1 MENVLVVLVIWLKF
15 VVLLLMSHKST
26 GCRVEQCG
34 VKLTPE
40 HVTQISMIV
49 KMGITEQQC
58 LNKLREINLSQYSA
72 VYCPEEQ
79 LCGLDLHPEKT
90 KALKFLANQTCILF
104 AKEEEGCVHT
114 EKQLFLS
121 G

>member
-1 MENVLVVLVIWLKF
+1 M
-15 VVLLLMSHKST
+15 
-26 GCRVEQCG
+26 GCRVEQCE

-49 KMGITEQQC
+49 EMGINEQQC

-72 VYCPEEQ
+72 VYCPEEH
-79 LCGLDLHPEKT
+79 LCGLDLHPETT
-90 KALKFLANQTCILF
+90 KALKFLANQTCVTF
-104 AKEEEGCVHT
+104 AKEQTQCKDV
-114 EKQLFLS
+114 EKQLAIA